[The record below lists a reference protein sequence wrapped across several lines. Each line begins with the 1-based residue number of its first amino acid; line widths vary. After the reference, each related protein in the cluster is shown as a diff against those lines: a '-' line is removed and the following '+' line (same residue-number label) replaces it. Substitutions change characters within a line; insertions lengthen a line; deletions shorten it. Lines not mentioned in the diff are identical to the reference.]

1 MFKKAGDIFRVAAT
15 YVGTVIGAG
24 FASGQEL
31 VQFFISYG
39 SIGLAGIAVAGIMFA
54 WLGSYIIELGFR
66 LKATGYHQILYHT
79 CGSRIGGFLDFITG
93 LFLFGGLTIM
103 LAGAGTVGRDYFD
116 LSYNTGLTVMAI
128 VVALT
133 VMTGMKGISIV
144 NSLVTPLLVISTI
157 VIGVNSIL
165 YHGISPALFFI
176 DAPPN
181 PRPAP
186 NWVISSLL
194 YVSYNIILG
203 STVLAPLGNQISNRS
218 VRLWGGLLGGTL
230 LAVLGFFVAIIII
243 LHQPDI
249 FQYEVP
255 MLYVSNLQCELT
267 HAGYALMLIKAM
279 YSTAMASLYGCTA
292 KLQSVSGFN
301 YHISLVIA
309 SLFAVICSQ
318 FGFANLI
325 AMLYPLFGYIALIF
339 TFKLVWDFFRG
350 K

>member
-1 MFKKAGDIFRVAAT
+1 MFKKAADIFRVAAT

-31 VQFFISYG
+31 VQFFVSYG
-39 SIGLAGIAVAGIMFA
+39 SIGLAGIALAGIMFA

-79 CGSRIGGFLDFITG
+79 CGTRLGGFLDFVTS

-116 LSYNTGLTVMAI
+116 LSYNNGLFVMAT

-133 VMTGMKGISIV
+133 VMTGMKGISVV
-144 NSLVTPLLVISTI
+144 NSFVTPLLVISTI

-165 YHGISPALFFI
+165 YHGMRPALLFI
-176 DAPPN
+176 QAQPN
-181 PRPAP
+181 LGPAP
-186 NWVISSLL
+186 NWVVSALV
-194 YVSYNIILG
+194 YVSYNLVLG
-203 STVLAPLGNQISNRS
+203 STVLAPLGNQIRSRS

-243 LHQPDI
+243 LHHPAI
-249 FQYEVP
+249 FEYEVP
-255 MLYVSNLQCELT
+255 MLYVSNQQHELT
-267 HAGYALMLIKAM
+267 HAGYAAMLIKAM

-292 KLQSVSGFN
+292 KLQSVSGLN
-301 YHISLVIA
+301 YTISLVIA
-309 SLFAVICSQ
+309 TFFAAICSQ

-325 AMLYPLFGYIALIF
+325 STLYPIFGYIALVF

-350 K
+350 R